1 MFVTYE
7 GRSSNGR
14 CFRNTEVITVR
25 DGRIVEVEVHFGWS
39 LPHEAPPGRFVG
51 S

>member
-14 CFRNTEVITVR
+14 GFRNTEVITVR
-25 DGRIVEVEVHFGWS
+25 DGRIVEVEVDFGRS
-39 LPHEAPPGRFVG
+39 LPHEAPPGGFVG
-51 S
+51 P